1 MTRIRRTPTVSLGAR
16 PAIARAPRRRRAP
29 DRARS
34 GPRAD
39 ERFPPPP
46 RGFAWL
52 ADDIAQGAIDILAG
66 GGDRPTVVVRA
77 NGTIGIPRGI
87 RNALLLDPG
96 ERVSLGFEQG
106 VLTVRPVEAWEAS
119 GASTGG
125 ASALDRE
132 IDDFLRRRRR
142 RTPA

>member
-1 MTRIRRTPTVSLGAR
+1 MAD
-16 PAIARAPRRRRAP
+16 AIAP
-29 DRARS
+29 
-34 GPRAD
+34 
-39 ERFPPPP
+39 
-46 RGFAWL
+46 
-52 ADDIAQGAIDILAG
+52 GATDPLAG

-106 VLTVRPVEAWEAS
+106 VLTVRPVEAWEIPDAP
-119 GASTGG
+119 AGG
-125 ASALDRE
+125 VSPLDRE